1 VAAIVLD
8 PAPDVPV
15 ADLGRADGREDSG
28 PIMALLATSGPAPR
42 VLASSDP
49 IPCDPI
55 PCDPVPRDPV
65 PRDPAALV
73 RVSTGLPDPGA
84 APAPA
89 LTVQ

>member
-15 ADLGRADGREDSG
+15 ADRGRADGRGESG
-28 PIMALLATSGPAPR
+28 PMTALLATSGPAPR
-42 VLASSDP
+42 VLASS
-49 IPCDPI
+49 DPI

>member
-49 IPCDPI
+49 IPCDP
-55 PCDPVPRDPV
+55 VPRDPV